1 MFALFPC
8 FVVYLWY
15 MKYSYTALYEKNA
28 AFYNA
33 RPRLKAAL
41 LYANVAL
48 TLIFF
53 IAYGLFVAVAIGDE
67 YAAEDL
73 MKILGAPALCL
84 FLVSLL
90 RMAVGRARPYSEQGA
105 NIKPMYEKKGD
116 GKGSFPSRHVA
127 CAFVIACTIFSYST
141 GAGICLLP
149 LAALLAYVRFAV
161 GVHYPSD
168 LFGGAILGAICGLLT
183 FIF

>member
-1 MFALFPC
+1 MFAFGLRLC
-8 FVVYLWY
+8 YTY
-15 MKYSYTALYEKNA
+15 RMKYSYTALYEKNA

-48 TLIFF
+48 TFIFF

-127 CAFVIACTIFSYST
+127 CAFVIACTILPYST

-149 LAALLAYVRFAV
+149 LATVLGYVRFAV

-168 LFGGAILGAICGLLT
+168 LFGGALLGAICGLSIM
-183 FIF
+183 FI